1 MNDAIGGQIARGS
14 RRIVLV
20 ADDYGLSPEVD
31 AGILDLVAAGRLS
44 GFGCLTQLP
53 RWQEAARA
61 ISTESVSVDVGLH
74 LNLTQGFGAAW
85 YRPLPRLIL
94 SAYLGGL
101 SATTVSRSFAE
112 QIDRFT
118 DALGRAPDYIDGH
131 QHVHQ
136 LPRVRDALLDL
147 LESRGLRPWLRVTAP
162 LIAPP
167 ADLKAWLIAHLG
179 APRFRD
185 GCRRLGLAINP
196 AFGGV
201 YGFDTD
207 EAGYRTL
214 LEAWLAKA
222 PDGSLLMCHPGRAGA
237 RTALDPI
244 SLARSV
250 ERAVLLGPDWA
261 DMLASY
267 HCELVNG
274 TRAYAGGVG
283 RFPVQG
289 ER

>member
-1 MNDAIGGQIARGS
+1 MNDASDGQAVPLT

-31 AGILDLVAAGRLS
+31 AGILDLVEAGRLS

-53 RWQEAARA
+53 RWQDAARA
-61 ISTESVSVDVGLH
+61 IPSGGASVDVGLH
-74 LNLTQGFGAAW
+74 LNLSQGFGEAW
-85 YRPLPRLIL
+85 NRPLPRLIL

-101 SATTVSRSFAE
+101 SATVVTRSFAE

-136 LPRVRDALLDL
+136 LPRVRDALLNL
-147 LESRGLRPWLRVTAP
+147 LESRGLRPWLRVTEP

-244 SLARSV
+244 APARPI
-250 ERAVLLGPDWA
+250 ERAVFLGLGFE
-261 DMLASY
+261 DMLSK
-267 HCELVNG
+267 HGCRLVPG
-274 TRAYAGGVG
+274 SSVFADTSG
-283 RFPVQG
+283 
-289 ER
+289 

>member
-1 MNDAIGGQIARGS
+1 MNRTVAGTAPNPP
-14 RRIVLV
+14 RRIVLI

-31 AGILDLVAAGRLS
+31 AAILELVETGRLS
-44 GFGCLTQLP
+44 GFGCLTQMP
-53 RWQEAARA
+53 RWPDAARA
-61 ISTESVSVDVGLH
+61 MPAQLDSVDIGLH
-74 LNLTQGFGAAW
+74 LNLTQPFGHAW
-85 YRPLPRLIL
+85 YRPLPRLIV

-101 SATTVSRSFAE
+101 SRAEIVRSFSE
-112 QIDRFT
+112 QLDRFT
-118 DALGRAPDYIDGH
+118 DALGRAPDYLDGH

-136 LPRVRDALLDL
+136 LPLVRDVLLDV
-147 LESRGLRPWLRVTAP
+147 LEARGLRPWMRVTAP

-167 ADLKAWLIAHLG
+167 ADLKAWLIGHLG
-179 APRFRD
+179 AAQLRTD
-185 GCRRLGLAINP
+185 CGRLGLPVNP

-201 YGFDTD
+201 YGFNTD

-214 LEAWLAKA
+214 FEAWLAKA
-222 PDGSLLMCHPGRAGA
+222 PDGALLMCHPGVASA

-244 SLARSV
+244 ALARSV
-250 ERAVLLGPDWA
+250 ERAVLLGSDWA

-283 RFPVQG
+283 RFAVQG